1 MVDRLI
7 LLKFWFQAIVLLFD
21 LFEKL
26 LELADLISLFIALDL
41 FLLRKLGDLSIK
53 FQFKLIVLLSQLR
66 LDLFGFRE
74 IFL

>member
-41 FLLRKLGDLSIK
+41 FLLRKLSDLSIK